1 MGITIRQYSS
11 VVVTISER
19 ESEAVKLAVSN
30 LIRDFKRVLQI
41 NTEVYDPDSQQILVG
56 TVGVCEDFEE
66 EDLVGL
72 FSSHGRRRKEAY
84 VIRDRRGRL
93 VIAGSDRRG
102 TVFGIYEFCRTVLG
116 VSPWYFMADVP
127 IHPKTEISLP
137 DDYHVSDHP
146 SIEYRGI
153 FINDEEELDHWA
165 QRFLGETTIGI
176 KTYENIFE
184 LMLRLK
190 MNYLWP
196 AMHVNAFNANP
207 ENAKLADKMGIVI
220 GTSHCD
226 MLMRSNNKEWRPWL
240 EKKGYGGVTY
250 DFTAS
255 EKSRDAIIEYW
266 QEAVEQSKGYEVT
279 YTLGMRGIHDT
290 EIEPVG
296 LAGLKG
302 DELRDAKIVLLE
314 DVISA
319 QEQILENTLEY
330 NPMKIFVPYKEVLE
344 LYDNGLN
351 IPDDFTLIW
360 VNDNYGHVRRYP
372 NETEKR
378 RPGGNGL
385 YYHNSYWAPP
395 GASYLFLCSIPL
407 SQTRNELK
415 KAYEEGIRKLWVT
428 NFGAIKPLEQQMTY
442 YAQLAWDI
450 GKTDTICADE
460 VEFLAKWIDETF
472 SGHHGKKLAPMLVEF
487 DQLTN
492 VRKVEQMDVDTFS
505 QTAYTDEA
513 VSRIHRYEY
522 MFKTGNRIYHSLP
535 DNEKNAFF
543 QLILMK
549 IHAAYYTYAMYY
561 YADRSNLC
569 IRQGKTHSAADYTAR
584 SLSFDHARRSMLYY
598 YNHVMSDGKWDGV
611 MTPED
616 FPPPRTAMH
625 PACKPPIEKSPD
637 RLIVTCQN
645 EENCLTFVKPVEKW
659 FEIANAGENEIVVT
673 VDLPSWLRI
682 TDESIVGFEG
692 HGDIRVNGEERLLLE
707 VDWNQVS
714 DMIEQMTK
722 KGEVKSDDNVVSI
735 KDAIH
740 VMALMTGES
749 HVIPVEAKLFRGI
762 TLLGQGNIVFP
773 PHMEDDGML
782 RIEADMVRDLSGAWV
797 RIPNLGRQRGS
808 LVEARTEGAT
818 LTYEVTVT
826 SEGAFL
832 LELHRFPSLNS
843 VGRIRIGVSVDENPV
858 EVIETTANDEFK
870 GEWKNNVRNNV
881 DKLYLRLP
889 NIKPGSHRIIFH
901 AVDKYFSFSR
911 FVIYTRERQENNLGI
926 RGGDLRLPLNFDAA
940 GFCWDFYGKEAYELP
955 PRPVYYAFRKQKGNC
970 LEIGEHMEFLSNY
983 GSPLQAKDIVSTGE
997 HTAIEKDG
1005 RILIEAASALIQSK
1019 AAFTEG
1025 AGWDYCNAPSH
1036 GETGLA
1042 MYIRDEKALE
1052 RYKET
1057 TWGGSSAIKKAPSL
1071 HYSIETRG
1079 GTYRIW
1085 AKILMWDAEKAHFTI
1100 GVDDKIYSEQ
1110 DLYGGQ
1116 SIWRFSAENIWRW
1129 VPLMDVKLRGGRHTL
1144 RYFALSAGVR
1154 VEQFYLTATDE
1165 LPPAMV

>member
-19 ESEAVKLAVSN
+19 ESEAVKMAVSN

-41 NTEVYDPDSQQILVG
+41 NTDVSDPDSQRVLVG
-56 TVGVCEDFEE
+56 TLGVCEDLEE
-66 EDLVGL
+66 ADLVGL

-84 VIRDRRGRL
+84 VIRERRGMI

-102 TVFGIYEFCRTVLG
+102 TIFGIYEFCRSILG

-127 IHPKTEISLP
+127 IRPKTVITLP

-165 QRFLGETTIGI
+165 QRYMGEVTIGP
-176 KTYENIFE
+176 KTYEKIFE

-190 MNYLWP
+190 LNYIWP
-196 AMHVNAFNANP
+196 AMHVNSFNADR
-207 ENAKLADKMGIVI
+207 ENGVLADKMGLVV

-226 MLMRSNNKEWRPWL
+226 MLMRSNNKEWKPWL
-240 EKKGYGGVTY
+240 EKKGYEDIKY

-255 EKSRDAIIEYW
+255 EESRDAIIEYW
-266 QEAVEQSKGYEVT
+266 RESVEMNKNYEVT
-279 YTLGMRGIHDT
+279 YTLGMRGIHDSGFET
-290 EIEPVG
+290 VA
-296 LAGLKG
+296 LTGLKG
-302 DELRDAKIVLLE
+302 EELQRAKIELLE
-314 DVISA
+314 DVMHI
-319 QEQILENTLEY
+319 QEQILDETLEY
-330 NPMKIFVPYKEVLE
+330 KPMKIFVPYKEVLE

-351 IPDDFTLIW
+351 VPDDYTLIW

-372 NETEKR
+372 NEEEKKR
-378 RPGGNGL
+378 TGGNGL

-395 GASYLFLCSIPL
+395 GQSYLFICSVPL

-428 NFGAIKPLEQQMTY
+428 NFGAIKPLEEQMTY
-442 YAQLAWDI
+442 YALLAWDI
-450 GKTDTICADE
+450 GKENTVCGDE
-460 VEFLAKWIDETF
+460 VQFLSDLIDETF
-472 SGHHGKKLAPMLVEF
+472 TGKHGKKLAPLLVEF

-492 VRKVEQMDVDTFS
+492 VRKIEQMDIDAFS

-561 YADRSNLC
+561 YADRSHLC
-569 IRQGKTHSAADYTAR
+569 IDQGKIHSAADYTAK
-584 SLSFDHARRSMLYY
+584 SLSFDHARRSMIYY
-598 YNHVMSDGKWDGV
+598 YNHVMSDGKWDGMV
-611 MTPED
+611 TPED
-616 FPPPRTAMH
+616 FPPPRTAMY
-625 PACKPPIEKSPD
+625 PACKPPIAKVRD
-637 RLIVTCQN
+637 HLIVTCQN
-645 EENCLTFVKPVEKW
+645 NDDKITFVKPVEKW
-659 FEIANAGENEIVVT
+659 FEIANSGDNEMVVT
-673 VDLPSWLRI
+673 VELPVWLKAAEDSLI
-682 TDESIVGFEG
+682 GFDG
-692 HGDIRVNGEERLLLE
+692 HGDIRVSGEERILIE
-707 VDWNQVS
+707 VEWEQVS
-714 DMIEQMTK
+714 DMLRQMSER
-722 KGEVKSDDNVVSI
+722 GEVKDEDKIVVI
-735 KDAIH
+735 KDSIH

-749 HVIPVEAKLFRGI
+749 MEIPVEIKLFRGI
-762 TLLGQGNIVFP
+762 TLLGAGNIVFP

-782 RIEADMVRDLSGAWV
+782 RIEADMVRDLSGAWI
-797 RIPNLGRQRGS
+797 RIPNLGRNRGS

-826 SEGAFL
+826 SGGAFL

-843 VGRIRIGVSVDENPV
+843 AGRIRIGVSVDENPP
-858 EVIETTANDEFK
+858 EIIESESNDENK
-870 GEWKNNVRNNV
+870 GDWKQNVRNNV

-889 NIKPGSHRIIFH
+889 NMSPGAHRIIFH

-911 FVIYTRERQENNLGI
+911 FVIYTKERQENTLGI
-926 RGGDLRLPLNFDAA
+926 RGGDMRLPLNFDAS

-955 PRPVYYAFRKQKGNC
+955 PRPIYYAFRKQKDDG
-970 LEIGEHMEFLSNY
+970 IGEHMEFLDHY
-983 GSPLQAKDIVSTGE
+983 GTPIPASEIVEKGQYV
-997 HTAIEKDG
+997 AAEKDG
-1005 RILIEAASALIQSK
+1005 RIFIEAASALSESK
-1019 AAFTEG
+1019 NAFTEG
-1025 AGWDYCNAPSH
+1025 EGWDYCNAPSH
-1036 GETGLA
+1036 GESGLA
-1042 MYIRDEKALE
+1042 MYIRKEEALDSY
-1052 RYKET
+1052 RNT
-1057 TWGGSSAIKKAPSL
+1057 SWGGSSAVKKAPSL
-1071 HYSIETRG
+1071 HYVFDARG

-1085 AKILMWDAEKAHFTI
+1085 AKILIWGKSESHFTI
-1100 GVDDKIYSEQ
+1100 GLDDKIYSEQ

-1116 SIWRFSAENIWRW
+1116 DIWRFSAENIWRW
-1129 VPLMDVKLRGGRHTL
+1129 VPLADVKLRGGKHTL

-1154 VEQFYLTATDE
+1154 LEQFYITATDE
-1165 LPPAMV
+1165 LPPAMA